1 MVGSPLDFLKNM
13 SNLKDNVD
21 NIKREISQIVVYG
34 RAGSDVVIVE
44 MNGEFLVKKVTVKE
58 EFFSDL
64 DNEALEHMMKAAFN
78 DAISKVKEEVKSK
91 AMGSIPF
98 GI

>member
-1 MVGSPLDFLKNM
+1 MAVNPLDFLKNM

-21 NIKREISQIVVYG
+21 SIKKEMSQIVVYG
-34 RAGSDVVIVE
+34 KAGSDVIVVE
-44 MNGEFLVKKVTVKE
+44 MNGEFFVKKVTVKE

-64 DNEALEHMMKAAFN
+64 DNEALEQMIKAAFN
-78 DAISKVKEEVKSK
+78 DAIFKVKEELKSK

>member
-1 MVGSPLDFLKNM
+1 MSVNPLDFLKNM
-13 SNLKDNVD
+13 SNFKDNID
-21 NIKREISQIVVYG
+21 NIKKEISQISVYG

-64 DNEALEHMMKAAFN
+64 DNEALEHMIKAAFN
-78 DAISKVKEEVKSK
+78 DAISKVKEEIKTK
-91 AMGSIPF
+91 TMGSIPF

>member
-1 MVGSPLDFLKNM
+1 MSINPFDFLKSM
-13 SNLKDNVD
+13 SNFKGNID
-21 NIKREISQIVVYG
+21 NIKKEISQIVVCG

-44 MNGEFLVKKVTVKE
+44 MNGEFVVKKVTVKE

-64 DNEALEHMMKAAFN
+64 DNESLEHMIKSAFN
-78 DAISKVKEEVKSK
+78 DAISKIKEEIKSK
-91 AMGSIPF
+91 TLGSIPF

>member
-1 MVGSPLDFLKNM
+1 MSINPFDFLKNM
-13 SNLKDNVD
+13 SNFKGNID
-21 NIKREISQIVVYG
+21 NIKREISQIVVSG

-44 MNGEFLVKKVTVKE
+44 MNGEFVVKKVTVKE

-64 DNEALEHMMKAAFN
+64 DNESLEHMIKSAFN
-78 DAISKVKEEVKSK
+78 DAISKVKEEIKSK
-91 AMGSIPF
+91 TMGSIPF